1 MDIQILTTH
10 LLIWPR
16 VIYLL
21 NSPFCI
27 VYLLQIATLAMHS
40 DLRDAESKKLHKI
53 LSLFYSRLMTLRF
66 KNKKSIALV
75 LSGGGVKAAAFHI
88 GVCLA
93 LNEKGFKFVGGTKD
107 KEHEFAN
114 HPMAIKTY
122 VGSSAGSI
130 ISTFL
135 ASGYTVEDLI
145 FAFEMGIKKKSDS
158 NSRLK
163 PLTYWDMFSL
173 NSPGLLRSIPTSWRM
188 KSLVTG
194 GFESFLKNGFK
205 LNGLF
210 TTKSLEKYLRNHVL
224 PTNDFKELAAQ
235 LFIVATKLNNTA
247 KAVFGPFEQN
257 TSSDAIMNINHTRI
271 SDAAA
276 ASASLPPVF
285 APYGIDDISGKKIY
299 FFDGEI
305 RDTLSAHVA
314 ADNCADLVISSYSI
328 QPYHYNEKMGSL
340 HEYGI
345 PLILNQ
351 ALYQVVE
358 QKIQR
363 QIKRQNDIRAAYNA
377 IDGYCKQV
385 GIPDEQREK
394 LLDILCK
401 RVEHNNNVDYIYI
414 HPNPQDY
421 EMFFV
426 DHFSLNKNILERI
439 VKIGFKSALRVLRQ
453 YDL

>member
-1 MDIQILTTH
+1 M
-10 LLIWPR
+10 
-16 VIYLL
+16 
-21 NSPFCI
+21 
-27 VYLLQIATLAMHS
+27 
-40 DLRDAESKKLHKI
+40 
-53 LSLFYSRLMTLRF
+53 RF
-66 KNKKSIALV
+66 KDKKSVALV

-93 LNEKGFKFVGGTKD
+93 LEEKGFKFRGGLKKD
-107 KEHEFAN
+107 LPDENIEPLSIN
-114 HPMAIKTY
+114 TY
-122 VGSSAGSI
+122 VGSSAGAI

-135 ASGYTVEDLI
+135 AAGYTVEDLI
-145 FAFEMGIKKKSDS
+145 IAFEMGIKKRSQT
-158 NSRLK
+158 NPRLK
-163 PLTYWDMFSL
+163 PLTYWDIFAL
-173 NSPGLLRSIPTSWRM
+173 NSPGFLKAIPRKFRA

-210 TTKSLEKYLRNHVL
+210 STRGLEKYLSNHVL
-224 PTNDFKELAAQ
+224 PTNDFNELASK
-235 LFIVATKLNNTA
+235 LFIVATALNSS
-247 KAVFGPFEQN
+247 KKGVFGPHQES
-257 TSSDAIMNINHTRI
+257 SSDEKIMNLNSVSI

-276 ASASLPPVF
+276 ASMSLPPVYC
-285 APYGIDDISGKKIY
+285 PYGVKNDKNETIY

-305 RDTLSAHVA
+305 RDTLSTHVA
-314 ADNCADLVISSYSI
+314 SDNGADLVIASYSI

-358 QKIQR
+358 QKILKNMEYQDSLKSLYR
-363 QIKRQNDIRAAYNA
+363 A
-377 IDGYCKQV
+377 IDGYCK
-385 GIPDEQREK
+385 EQNLPEEHKQKILEIVEK
-394 LLDILCK
+394 RTNFKKD
-401 RVEHNNNVDYIYI
+401 VDTLYI

-426 DHFSLNKNILERI
+426 DHFSLNKEILERI
-439 VKIGFKSALRVLRQ
+439 VKIGFKSALKVLRR